1 MYNDLDEVQIL
12 ETHGQELR
20 DRQLQDA
27 IVSSSQIKGYYFVL
41 AEDDHSVSTFDGRAL
56 WGLTNYT
63 DTTAQIDTARKSQQR
78 VSVKWITDEVLRHAI
93 AQQCAISLFIVCQ
106 LGKKDNKEYWISIAA
121 KTIPGHGIDVYITGR
136 FDFGNQVLSEKYNG
150 LKCYISSVFQDI
162 KIEFHETIKNESDE
176 CNIDVAYRAINNFSI
191 FNDIKISYR
200 HNRGSMSHNGRV
212 IYIAGLAFR
221 CWKLKVKDFDSVDS
235 SYQQSLM
242 FALLMLDKLIKDDNT
257 YIPDIDLLYDLTD
270 MVGSAHSDSHA
281 WGYDKL
287 RTEVLQLIYYL
298 QNESRIPERRSS
310 SSRGKEDI
318 LNNLNRYFSS
328 IKKHT
333 EKDNGKVHYTVSDLE
348 KNIQELEK
356 DSRKGIQDLKNAI
369 KHRMDFLQYQAC
381 LSLDKLD
388 VKDLDEFFKLMGGYS
403 RIAGLKEQKQ
413 RLDNKLDKLGRPN
426 AYNQAYTDYWYSS
439 EDIAA
444 IGTELLKDYSRDFK
458 LTQAI
463 DKNKLL
469 SVIEE
474 YKKDLKPTF
483 IPLNIRGNH
492 WVAVAL
498 MPDQGEPDKHIVLYK
513 DSLGDIKYFIER
525 EEIKKIFK
533 QQLQIL
539 DNDFIFHAGKEQ
551 VDEYNCGVFA
561 LANLEVMAKLI
572 RSNPS
577 NSNSFFQSIFSNSRI
592 ISNPEHCFID
602 SIKAESLRHSEYPT
616 LYALSLCAGD
626 KRRVICDHHQEE
638 LTNIQ
643 LQLEARG
650 YLVSIDGIKPTKSKQ
665 IRLSIALPQEEL
677 LTSDDYQYLYKIETA
692 SNENLGDIN
701 QILGIEIQAYSSE
714 QNIFK
719 IPYQQLEYKVQ
730 AQPKLLREQRLISLS
745 DSRIEELLIDL
756 GININQHNKSI
767 LRSKLQFSLT
777 DEAEPASEET
787 SVTTQIDI
795 NSQQIRLQHEID
807 YLTAI
812 SDIRAQL
819 SFDEFIIVLGQ
830 KIDAIRDN
838 TLRNKEETKEQDINN
853 VVHISHETINL
864 ILDVSLKTKNTKVI
878 LAVISI
884 LTASTENKLLPE
896 VRLKLNEWFKNALQQ
911 ISNDEDTVNRIIDF
925 ARVLLPDFLV
935 ESVINYINQLLID
948 NESDLIRQ
956 RAFDLLLSNNSLLY
970 SNMAIQATIGLENCC
985 KKYNDSQDIDKLLI
999 ELKDHVEAKR
1009 PLTFNCFDILS
1020 NYFNNSGTKE
1030 IIITIIKND
1039 IQKLPRC
1046 FIDRFISYIKTLPLQ
1061 DASVT
1066 ETEEESVNI
1075 IAMSNSFIEGDYIGL
1090 SDIAE
1095 TITLLLDQT
1104 RNNDDVLELIF
1115 TTIECG
1121 KQIPDTVIAK
1131 IEYLSRESSSI
1142 NKTQLENVLRL
1153 IRRNTPNYTSDE
1165 VDILMNPRGEREV
1178 RQKALDGILEKLIS
1192 GTLGSSENE
1201 KIYLSKLL
1209 ISLITY
1215 DTDLRFKALEVLARI
1230 LPENYIE
1237 KGYPDLSEILV
1248 YLVSNT
1254 EVHTKDQERVLNSLI
1269 DISKRD
1275 KFTEEQ
1281 VMALFRIAINSTNY
1295 SLQKKVFDI
1304 IRSNVTS
1311 RTIEFVMTI
1320 DSNGRLIP
1328 IYNTAE
1334 MDKIGKSIIIEQI
1347 INHHQ
1352 PELEVI
1358 KEKLSNIGF
1367 ALSGEEEKQNSERS
1381 VPLKL
1386 AITIPVE
1393 TIIDNSYQYFYVI
1406 ENPNISLINDIESWS
1421 DVISALSVVDKTGMI
1436 CEGNSLK
1443 IPYRVLTEIH
1453 HQPLKDISQK
1463 PREIIKLGDELQ
1475 RLEDIDRL
1483 GDINKEN
1490 IQQIERIISS
1500 RYYILADDK
1509 IDLLLQELSRNSE
1522 DDIGDQIATI
1532 LLQIDDNQNLK
1543 STHWDNICEAVRAN
1557 ESLIQIPNI
1566 IVLITRGL
1574 YGCNIKINSYPLIT
1588 NKLQQIYLGNSIND
1602 ENLLTHA
1609 ILALSL
1615 QGQEIT
1621 GDVLQKLASTL
1632 ENNQLDISLRIRIA
1646 KAISSAIKHSPNY
1659 ETAVLAEIIDKLKNV
1674 AIEDDT
1680 NPVLV
1685 SDNGFYDHNV
1695 LTRVAFLSL
1704 EQEAQAGRLDQEFFT
1719 NYWNKLKQK
1728 LTLSKT
1734 ESATDVLH
1742 QVNTATLEPLTK
1754 YYLLR
1759 AITNTIVNNYE
1770 LDTTI
1775 FTDFHAN
1782 EWGKELLA
1790 SELLKIALDNS
1801 NLVSG
1806 VSEFV
1811 LLKFRN
1817 NITRLSYLVD
1827 NPSDSNI
1834 KVENLLQKLIDNCY
1848 QFNLE
1853 IVNNITDMLIGL
1865 KPDSDNALKILQSNS
1880 GNFYIDLRALWLKQH
1895 LESIGI
1901 ESAIQVQK
1909 EETSEL
1915 GCQGQDQLA
1924 KDKELKVLNTHL
1936 LPYTTELIIHTFSKI
1951 KDKAIT
1957 SIVDLIDFFNKL
1969 NNSNIPLEGKK
1980 QFLASSISGNS
1991 SIHSWIN
1998 KLFSEQVKVYICK
2011 KFSISEE
2018 SRLESDTILGKLHK
2032 KLTMVMESGWSLSS
2046 VQRLVQNID
2055 NQQKFEAL
2063 VNALDPIYEYTIK
2076 EYDSNI
2082 RGQNIFTILN
2092 DCEIHQWESKI
2103 HELAIYNTFTGSY
2116 DIPREKLIDKI
2127 KETAPNVG
2135 ILGDNK
2141 LLQQYNQVDIAY
2153 EGRSSLAI
2161 PPSQSEIGQ
2170 SSKAEV
2176 EVLEKYLQ
2184 EKAIKDW
2191 NKEEIKLWA
2200 NKIRANPE
2208 LANRVELHE
2217 KIAVVKRAVEIN
2229 SGFPPRDVQLLSLLI
2244 MLNPEENKGRLAQI
2258 NTGEGKTTI
2267 VAMLAAIKA
2276 LEGHKVDIITS
2287 SSELAKP
2294 QSRQQEKFFNT
2305 LGLTV
2310 SHNGEDSKAKETRY
2324 LSDIVYGAAGDF
2336 QGDILRDEYSKLGT
2350 RSGRKCD
2357 VAIVD
2362 EVDSMLIDGRH
2373 HIVMLSTPLPAMDHL
2388 EPILA
2393 AIWIQLRE
2401 VAKCIKE
2408 SNGKAYFIESP
2419 EALDENGKLKT
2430 DLIESLYPIE
2440 GKKEDFIKKATLKHI
2455 KKLLRDESLI
2465 ITNHDD
2471 PNYDEE
2477 WNDYIGKEKSNEI
2490 EQGKRFPEIKIP
2502 QHLRDLVLQC
2512 QLSEWIDSAI
2522 YAKYRCEINKHY
2534 VLDKGKIAPVDASN
2548 TGVVQQNMHWNNG
2561 LHQFL
2566 QIKHGAK
2573 ITAESLTTN
2582 FISNVTYFKRY
2593 GSNIYGLT
2601 GTLGSDRARKLLN
2614 NTYGVDSIIIP
2625 PFRKKQYKELTP
2637 VITNTEAGWYNNI
2650 IETSLSKLRNGRGV
2664 LVITEYIKI
2673 AEEIARRL
2681 KEDYHYDTSKIKLY
2695 KTSEDSH
2702 VIEEELKPGE
2712 IIIATNIAG
2721 RGTDIKPNSQVEK
2734 NGGLHVCSTSLAD
2747 TQRVEEQNVGRTSR
2761 TGNKGTSQFIL
2772 LRTDGDDLTI
2782 LKKERNTAENLS
2794 LDNAKKEIQKVL
2806 RQDEVFKE
2814 FCQLLEEFRNLDRN
2828 DPIIKAVEERFG
2840 IWLKM
2845 QEQENIPIEQRVKL
2859 CEEVLLD
2866 WYENEKKKE
2875 DRTAIT
2881 LIETSFGIDLSTLE
2895 NGLINLIQ
2903 TSYCDDYHTDQDS
2916 AESFLQ
2922 DISRGLSN
2930 NTVYDNPLEVYKT
2943 KKLLLKFK
2951 KFKGEILD
2959 ERSKKDS
2966 LIKNPCYYVLRGN
2979 DLLSNKQNKEAIAEF
2994 KKAVEL
3000 DPYFQVHA
3008 YYNMGYAR
3016 IAEYGNARKEDY
3028 DREIPKAVEDLR
3040 KARKIIEDNLE
3051 PMLNLI
3057 QQASTS
3063 KALSEQVQH
3072 KMALYA
3078 AQKSAIEQAVGI
3090 GSDGMRTKRIAEDH
3104 QLNIRINKRKIDQK
3118 FSELRLAE
3126 HTAEK
3131 IKDEITEFEMALPE
3145 VTEEERKKLRTKD
3158 IKDAIRAQKITV
3170 EETKINKEL
3179 TETKETVKKYEALSE
3194 VEKLNY
3200 KLPVLPLGGILSIG
3214 VKSYGQYAYSVK
3226 TEAEAKKE
3234 AFNNFKN
3241 GATVTA
3247 EQQRFYEEFERNVN
3261 PTSKE
3266 ISDKRAE
3273 MTKQDNLLE
3282 NGIIGQALK
3291 NKNGVKIEL
3300 VDIKK
3305 SLPEDQDVSLYND
3318 EISEFRG
3325 NGFYGTFQVTEIKP
3339 IPWWSVIG
3347 MGLLAL
3353 GQMIGGAAL
3362 TVFTLG
3368 AGSSIGM
3375 GLITEGVSDLI
3386 TAVKDGIINRSL
3398 DWASWAIQKAISL
3411 TVSIVC
3417 AGLGAI
3423 KDAAKTAVA
3432 GIKAAAGAVKTAALG
3447 GKVIIEQTVK
3457 NGWKLA
3463 AKAVGVSIAKGV
3475 AKEVVTQLVDYGISK
3490 ALMPSIEEEVR
3501 KRVEGPIQEALTNE
3515 MTSLGQIV
3523 KKMLELDGK
3532 NRNNYYQS
3540 LIKRKAMEILN
3551 PQNNP
3556 EHALLTITKGIAKGI
3571 ASNKIPGLS
3580 TVLQIG
3586 EAVAALDELSTF
3598 VPTFIDNLTQEMTNI
3613 AQQEEID
3620 KKYSELIQS
3629 NQTHTKH
3636 TTATSD
3642 ATDSKTGIEERK
3654 EDKKSLVS
3662 DRQHVSAPTIP
3673 STLGDVDL
3681 NKGEEEQTQ
3690 VELSDIVKSP
3700 EELRTTI
3707 SGSISANMCSVI
3719 QGKLICPL
3727 AHAGVN
3733 FGMQKL
3739 TAGIDQNLQN
3749 ELGNYQA
3756 ERRLQFMGSHDKGNR
3771 VPEEHKKGW
3780 QNEEAMQ
3787 QAMEKA
3793 NEMIEDLKSEG
3804 EAGLP
3809 HLGALSDKTKRPIA
3823 VYDEKGKLQYVIGG
3837 DKGGEPIKVEHRK
3850 NQDGSGHW
3858 TLPGG
3863 VEAPVSGTNNCL
3875 FDVIAAQTGENGKA
3889 LRDATVAHMH
3899 SNLDSLAHQAA
3910 DITRLETY
3918 KKDALRMGGKLILV
3932 NQDERI
3938 QFEQHLKNLH
3948 PGVKYNEET
3957 NEFEIDK
3964 EISIPE
3970 NRTQGAKLVQAL
3982 IDNPKSVKLKQG
3994 LGSEFR
4000 FKNGKPTVIFDTTQT
4015 GFRLVIRDGQL
4026 FKSQFSKH
4034 PELVLGHELIH
4045 ANRYLHRLNSAME
4058 PLDKERRYKLNFPTE
4073 LDPYLKAGYD
4083 SESVHQFRA
4092 PREELQTIGILR
4104 TSKRELSRKPKYA
4117 HVTENDLR
4125 QERGLGKALAYVL
4138 PGRFDEPGR
4147 FDDEHQGLGHSNLAT
4162 MDGIHTSFYE
4172 YTMQRISNILRL
4184 RTSTNKLNS
4193 VTIFPGIYMFSA
4205 KYNNITTLFY
4215 DVRRSAGNVSY
4226 MNKSNPIVFLAPLS
4240 LHGKHAVGVMF
4251 VAQGDGSGYK
4261 AFYLDPENTTIP
4273 ENLAAIFKDN
4283 GYEIEQLPTEGQR
4296 YTNCGPEVIENF
4308 MLYLTGER
4316 LSQEEAIVNNS
4327 RLVEQEL
4334 LSYGGAK
4341 EEANC
4346 LTLKDNYN
4354 KQDTVTVISN
4364 VAYDTQVS
4372 SDGYI
4377 IGNPTR
4383 YDIVTPQSIIDEVVV
4398 RAELGR
4404 ESRDVLLELVHDYRI
4419 NQDHDEVIL
4428 GEVTSIDIYASI

>member
-20 DRQLQDA
+20 DRQLQAA

-41 AEDDHSVSTFDGRAL
+41 AEDDHSVSTFDGGAL

-78 VSVKWITDEVLRHAI
+78 VSVKWITDEILRHAV

-106 LGKKDNKEYWISIAA
+106 LGKENNKEYWISIAA
-121 KTIPGHGIDVYITGR
+121 KTIPGHSIDVYITGR

-200 HNRGSMSHNGRV
+200 HDRGSMSHNGRV

-221 CWKLKVKDFDSVDS
+221 CWKLKVKGFDYVDS

-242 FALLMLDKLIKDDNT
+242 FTLLMLDKLIKDDNKYT
-257 YIPDIDLLYDLTD
+257 PNIDLLYDLTD
-270 MVGSAHSDSHA
+270 MVGSAHSESHA

-318 LNNLNRYFSS
+318 LDNLNRYFSS

-369 KHRMDFLQYQAC
+369 NQRMDFLQYQAC
-381 LSLDKLD
+381 LSLDTLN
-388 VKDLDEFFKLMGGYS
+388 VKDLDEFFKLLGDYS

-413 RLDNKLDKLGRPN
+413 RLDTKLYKLGRPN
-426 AYNQAYTDYWYSS
+426 AYNQAYTDYWYIS

-474 YKKDLKPTF
+474 YKKALKPTL

-513 DSLGDIKYFIER
+513 DSLGDIKYSIER
-525 EEIKKIFK
+525 EEIKEIFK

-577 NSNSFFQSIFSNSRI
+577 NSNSFFQSIFSNSSI

-719 IPYQQLEYKVQ
+719 IPYQQLESKVQ

-756 GININQHNKSI
+756 GIKINQHNKSI

-777 DEAEPASEET
+777 DEAEPASEEI

-819 SFDEFIIVLGQ
+819 SFDELIIVLGQ

-838 TLRNKEETKEQDINN
+838 TLGNKEETKEQDTNN

-864 ILDVSLKTKNTKVI
+864 ILDVSLKTENTKVI

-884 LTASTENKLLPE
+884 LTASTANKLLPE
-896 VRLKLNEWFKNALQQ
+896 VQLKLDEWYKNALQQ
-911 ISNDEDTVNRIIDF
+911 IPNDEDTVNRIIDF
-925 ARVLLPDFLV
+925 AQMLLPDFV
-935 ESVINYINQLLID
+935 VGSVINYINQLLID
-948 NESDLIRQ
+948 NESDTIRQ

-970 SNMAIQATIGLENCC
+970 SNVAIQATIELENCC

-999 ELKDHVEAKR
+999 ELKEHVEAKK

-1066 ETEEESVNI
+1066 EEKSANI
-1075 IAMSNSFIEGDYIGL
+1075 MAMSNSFIEGDYIGL

-1095 TITLLLDQT
+1095 TIALLLDHT

-1153 IRRNTPNYTSDE
+1153 IRRNTPDYTSDE

-1178 RQKALDGILEKLIS
+1178 RQKALDDILEKLIS

-1215 DTDLRFKALEVLARI
+1215 DTDLRSKALEVLARI

-1237 KGYPDLSEILV
+1237 KGYPDLSEIFV

-1254 EVHTKDQERVLNSLI
+1254 EVNAKDQERVLNSLI

-1275 KFTEEQ
+1275 KFPEEQ
-1281 VMALFRIAINSTNY
+1281 VMELFRIAINSTNY

-1304 IRSNVTS
+1304 IRSNVTN
-1311 RTIEFVMTI
+1311 RTIEFIMT
-1320 DSNGRLIP
+1320 
-1328 IYNTAE
+1328 
-1334 MDKIGKSIIIEQI
+1334 
-1347 INHHQ
+1347 
-1352 PELEVI
+1352 
-1358 KEKLSNIGF
+1358 
-1367 ALSGEEEKQNSERS
+1367 
-1381 VPLKL
+1381 
-1386 AITIPVE
+1386 
-1393 TIIDNSYQYFYVI
+1393 
-1406 ENPNISLINDIESWS
+1406 
-1421 DVISALSVVDKTGMI
+1421 
-1436 CEGNSLK
+1436 
-1443 IPYRVLTEIH
+1443 
-1453 HQPLKDISQK
+1453 
-1463 PREIIKLGDELQ
+1463 
-1475 RLEDIDRL
+1475 IDRL

-1490 IQQIERIISS
+1490 IQQVERIISS
-1500 RYYILADDK
+1500 GYYILADDK

-1543 STHWDNICEAVRAN
+1543 STHWDNICEAVRAK

-1566 IVLITRGL
+1566 IVLITKGL
-1574 YGCNIKINSYPLIT
+1574 YGGNIKINSYPEIT
-1588 NKLQQIYLGNSIND
+1588 NKLQQLYLGNSIND
-1602 ENLLTHA
+1602 KNLLIHA

-1621 GDVLQKLASTL
+1621 DDVLQTLASTL

-1646 KAISSAIKHSPNY
+1646 KTISSAMKHSPNY
-1659 ETAVLAEIIDKLKNV
+1659 ETAVLAEIIDKLKHV
-1674 AIEDDT
+1674 AAEDDI
-1680 NPVLV
+1680 NPVPV

-1695 LTRVAFLSL
+1695 LTRIAFLSL

-1719 NYWNKLKQK
+1719 NYWNKLKKK
-1728 LTLSKT
+1728 LTLSKPET
-1734 ESATDVLH
+1734 ATDVLH

-1770 LDTTI
+1770 LDTTVFI
-1775 FTDFHAN
+1775 DFHAN

-1801 NLVSG
+1801 NLVSD

-1817 NITRLSYLVD
+1817 NITRISYLVD
-1827 NPSDSNI
+1827 NSSDSNI
-1834 KVENLLQKLIDNCY
+1834 KIENLLQKLIDNCY

-1880 GNFYIDLRALWLKQH
+1880 GNFYIDLRELWLKQH

-1901 ESAIQVQK
+1901 GSAIQVQK
-1909 EETSEL
+1909 EENSESES
-1915 GCQGQDQLA
+1915 QVQDQLA
-1924 KDKELKVLNTHL
+1924 KDKELTVLNTHL
-1936 LPYTTELIIHTFSKI
+1936 LPYSTELIVHTFSKI

-1957 SIVDLIDFFNKL
+1957 SIADLADFFNKL

-1980 QFLASSISGNS
+1980 QFLASSISGKS

-2018 SRLESDTILGKLHK
+2018 SRLESDTILGKLHQ

-2055 NQQKFEAL
+2055 NQQKFEVL
-2063 VNALDPIYEYTIK
+2063 VNALDPIYEYTLK

-2092 DCEIHQWESKI
+2092 DCEIHEWESKI
-2103 HELAIYNTFTGSY
+2103 HELAVYNTFTGSY
-2116 DIPREKLIDKI
+2116 DIPRDKLIDEI
-2127 KETAPNVG
+2127 KKTAPNVG
-2135 ILGDNK
+2135 ILDDNK
-2141 LLQQYNQVDIAY
+2141 LLQEYKQVDIAY
-2153 EGRSSLAI
+2153 EGRSSLAT

-2176 EVLEKYLQ
+2176 EVQ

-2200 NKIRANPE
+2200 SKIRSNPE

-2324 LSDIVYGAAGDF
+2324 LSDIVYGAARDF

-2408 SNGKAYFIESP
+2408 SNGKSYFIESP
-2419 EALDENGKLKT
+2419 EALDENGKLKA
-2430 DLIESLYPIE
+2430 DLIESLYLIE
-2440 GKKEDFIKKATLKHI
+2440 GTKEDFIKKATLKHI
-2455 KKLLRDESLI
+2455 KKLLRDESLV

-2502 QHLRDLVLQC
+2502 QHLRDLVLKC

-2522 YAKYRCEINKHY
+2522 YAKYRCELNKHY
-2534 VLDKGKIAPVDASN
+2534 ILDKGKIAPVDASN

-2582 FISNVTYFKRY
+2582 FISNVTYFKQY

-2650 IETSLSKLRNGRGV
+2650 IETSISKLRNGRGV

-2782 LKKERNTAENLS
+2782 LKKKRNTAENLS
-2794 LDNAKKEIQKVL
+2794 LDNAEKEIQKVL
-2806 RQDEVFKE
+2806 RQDKVFKE
-2814 FCQLLEEFRNLDRN
+2814 FCELLEEFRNLDRN

-2881 LIETSFGIDLSTLE
+2881 LIEASFGIDLS
-2895 NGLINLIQ
+2895 NSGNDLIDVIQ
-2903 TSYCDDYHTDQDS
+2903 ARCPDVLDATKDS
-2916 AESFLQ
+2916 VESFLQ

-2951 KFKGEILD
+2951 KFKDEILGN
-2959 ERSKKDS
+2959 SGKNDS

-2979 DLLSNKQNKEAIAEF
+2979 DLLSNKQNKEAIEEF

-3040 KARKIIEDNLE
+3040 KARTIIEDNLE

-3090 GSDGMRTKRIAEDH
+3090 GSNGMRTKRIAEDH
-3104 QLNIRINKRKIDQK
+3104 QLNLRINQLKINQK
-3118 FSELRLAE
+3118 LSELRLAGHPE
-3126 HTAEK
+3126 QK
-3131 IKDEITEFEMALPE
+3131 IKDEITAFERVLPE
-3145 VTEEERKKLRTKD
+3145 VNEEEREELRTKD
-3158 IKDAIRAQKITV
+3158 IKDAVRTQKITV

-3179 TETKETVKKYEALSE
+3179 TEAKETVKKYEALSE

-3200 KLPVLPLGGILSIG
+3200 KLPVLPLGGILS
-3214 VKSYGQYAYSVK
+3214 KYAYSVK
-3226 TEAEAKKE
+3226 TEAETKKE

-3241 GATVTA
+3241 GATATA
-3247 EQQRFYEEFERNVN
+3247 DQQRFYEEFERNVK

-3273 MTKQDNLLE
+3273 MQKQDDLLE
-3282 NGIIGQALK
+3282 NGIIGQAIK
-3291 NKNGVKIEL
+3291 NNNGVKIEL

-3423 KDAAKTAVA
+3423 KDAAKTAIA
-3432 GIKAAAGAVKTAALG
+3432 GVKAAAGAVKTAALG

-3598 VPTFIDNLTQEMTNI
+3598 VPKFIDNLTQEMTNVS
-3613 AQQEEID
+3613 QQEEID

-3629 NQTHTKH
+3629 NPTHKKQTN
-3636 TTATSD
+3636 ATSD

-3654 EDKKSLVS
+3654 EEKKSLVS

-3690 VELSDIVKSP
+3690 VELTDIVKSP
-3700 EELRTTI
+3700 DKLRTTI
-3707 SGSISANMCSVI
+3707 SGSISANMCSII
-3719 QGKLICPL
+3719 QGKLIGPL

-3733 FGMQKL
+3733 FGIQKL

-3756 ERRLQFMGSHDKGNR
+3756 ERRVQFMQSGDKGDR

-3780 QNEEAMQ
+3780 QSEEAKQ

-3793 NEMIEDLKSEG
+3793 SKMIEGLQNGE

-3809 HLGALSDKTKRPIA
+3809 HLGALSDKTGRPIA
-3823 VYDEKGKLQYVIGG
+3823 VYDGHPTLDAKIAANQKQQEKLSPKKALPTFDEEVNSWDANKPGNLEMLRAIASKEGTTLQVEQYEMKPVDWSADGPPPAAKFEKKTDLFGKEYNLDALAQGLFDPANKDWAELSNTTNIRLMQTGDHYVLGIKGISGDVDYRTTDLLISRELRNVDQACLSRAILFARKHKELIEQGYEQKVASADAARFAADPSNVDGYIRKLQNHALDNKALRTSYNPSAVKDRPDLVGG
-3837 DKGGEPIKVEHRK
+3837 GNSKK
-3850 NQDGSGHW
+3850 NQDKESKEKEKAERAATTKKQGASQAVTLESSSTFAANNKVKGHNAPLEYQGSEKKH
-3858 TLPGG
+3858 
-3863 VEAPVSGTNNCL
+3863 
-3875 FDVIAAQTGENGKA
+3875 
-3889 LRDATVAHMH
+3889 ATYLLNELTSHKKSK
-3899 SNLDSLAHQAA
+3899 SNL
-3910 DITRLETY
+3910 E
-3918 KKDALRMGGKLILV
+3918 ALVDHFNKSCKTLQDTTLISSTKNESEISTQRHKAGLRIDGQISEGVLILQVQRNNV
-3932 NQDERI
+3932 NHQTIAEVR
-3938 QFEQHLKNLH
+3938 FTRNA
-3948 PGVKYNEET
+3948 PGCIT
-3957 NEFEIDK
+3957 MDAIA
-3964 EISIPE
+3964 S
-3970 NRTQGAKLVQAL
+3970 
-3982 IDNPKSVKLKQG
+3982 
-3994 LGSEFR
+3994 
-4000 FKNGKPTVIFDTTQT
+4000 
-4015 GFRLVIRDGQL
+4015 
-4026 FKSQFSKH
+4026 
-4034 PELVLGHELIH
+4034 
-4045 ANRYLHRLNSAME
+4045 
-4058 PLDKERRYKLNFPTE
+4058 KLNEAISNNQRIDFKTVS
-4073 LDPYLKAGYD
+4073 DINVKGTRILK
-4083 SESVHQFRA
+4083 SESTSISNINQFF
-4092 PREELQTIGILR
+4092 
-4104 TSKRELSRKPKYA
+4104 
-4117 HVTENDLR
+4117 N
-4125 QERGLGKALAYVL
+4125 
-4138 PGRFDEPGR
+4138 
-4147 FDDEHQGLGHSNLAT
+4147 
-4162 MDGIHTSFYE
+4162 E
-4172 YTMQRISNILRL
+4172 YTMSGITKILALRSRIQMLARTGNVGILPNYYSFR
-4184 RTSTNKLNS
+4184 RED
-4193 VTIFPGIYMFSA
+4193 
-4205 KYNNITTLFY
+4205 NNISQIFLELRQRTET
-4215 DVRRSAGNVSY
+4215 NVL
-4226 MNKSNPIVFLAPLS
+4226 VPLS
-4240 LHGKHAVGVMF
+4240 LYDKHAVGVMF
-4251 VAQGDGSGYK
+4251 VAQEDGSGYK

-4273 ENLAAIFKDN
+4273 EGLAAIFKDN
-4283 GYEIEQLPTEGQR
+4283 GYQIEQLPTEGQR

-4316 LSQEEAIVNNS
+4316 LSQEDAIVNNS
-4327 RLVEQEL
+4327 RLIEQEL
-4334 LSYGGAK
+4334 LSSSHDA
-4341 EEANC
+4341 EEAIC
-4346 LTLKDNYN
+4346 LTLKDSYS
-4354 KQDTVTVISN
+4354 KEKAVTVISN
-4364 VAYDTQVS
+4364 TTDNTQVT

-4383 YDIVTPQSIIDEVVV
+4383 YDIVTPQTIIDGLIV
-4398 RAELGR
+4398 RADLGR
-4404 ESRDVLLELVHDYRI
+4404 EPHDVLLQLVHDYRI
-4419 NQDHDEVIL
+4419 NQDYAEAIL
-4428 GEVTSIDIYASI
+4428 GEVTSIDIS